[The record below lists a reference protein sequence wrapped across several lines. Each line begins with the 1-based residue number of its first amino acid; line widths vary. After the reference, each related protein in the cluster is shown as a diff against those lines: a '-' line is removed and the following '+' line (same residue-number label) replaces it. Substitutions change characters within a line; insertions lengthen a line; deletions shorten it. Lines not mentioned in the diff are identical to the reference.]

1 MKIFVQ
7 IASYRDPELVKT
19 LEDILDKAKK
29 PKNLVFAIARQ
40 YANEDGFD
48 NLDKWRKDKRF
59 KILDIPYAD
68 SKGACWARNKLQQLY
83 NNEEYTL
90 QLDSH
95 MRFNQDWDVELIKI
109 VKGLQKDGYKKP
121 LLTSYACSYEPTNDP
136 AGRVQDPWRMVF
148 DRFAPE
154 GNVFFMPET
163 IDDWKTLKKPIP
175 ARFYSAHYAF
185 TIGQFAKEVQHNPEY
200 YFHGEEISIAVRAYT
215 WGYDLFHPH
224 IPIIYHEYTRKGKVK
239 QWDDDKEWVK
249 RNDRAHYLNKR
260 LFGVDGVEQEGHDGL
275 YGFGPVRTLRDYEK
289 YAGIHFAKRAVQQWT
304 IDKKN
309 PPVKGEYKTEEEWE
323 NSFSIIFRHC
333 VDVQYDSVPEKDY
346 EYWVVAFH
354 DENDETLYRKDA
366 DKNEINSMMND
377 PDKYCK
383 IWRDFQTTKQPKYW
397 VVWPYSTSKGWCD
410 RITGQLNIG

>member
-19 LEDILDKAKK
+19 IEDILDKAKK
-29 PKNLVFAIARQ
+29 PNNLVFGIARQ
-40 YANEDGFD
+40 YSDEDGFD

-68 SKGACWARNKLQQLY
+68 SEGACWARNLIQQLY

-95 MRFNQDWDVELIKI
+95 MRFNKDWDDTLIKML
-109 VKGLQKDGYKKP
+109 KGLQKDGYKKP
-121 LLTSYACSYEPTNDP
+121 LLTSYACSYDPTNDP
-136 AGRVQDPWRMVF
+136 AGRVQDPWKMVF
-148 DRFAPE
+148 DRFSPE
-154 GNVFFMPET
+154 GNVFFTPET
-163 IDDWKTLKKPIP
+163 IDEWKTLKKPIP

-185 TIGQFAKEVQHNPEY
+185 TLGQFAKEVQHNPEY

-224 IPIIYHEYTRKGKVK
+224 IPVIYHEYTRKGKVK

-260 LFGVDGVEQEGHDGL
+260 MFGVDGVEQEGHDGL
-275 YGFGPVRTLRDYEK
+275 FGFGPVRPLRAYEI
-289 YAGIHFAKRAVQQWT
+289 YSGINFAKRAVQKWT

-309 PPVKGEYKTEEEWE
+309 PPVIEVYNTEEEWL
-323 NSFSIIFRHC
+323 NSFSIVFKHC
-333 VDVQYDSVPEKDY
+333 IDVGYHLVPEKDY
-346 EYWVVAFH
+346 DFWVVAYH
-354 DENDETLYRKDA
+354 DENDETLYRRDA
-366 DKNEINSMMND
+366 DKNEIASMVSD
-377 PDKYCK
+377 PDGYCK

-397 VVWPYSTSKGWCD
+397 VVWPYSASKGWCE
-410 RITGQLNIG
+410 RLTGELNIG

>member
-19 LEDILDKAKK
+19 IEDILDKAKK

-40 YANEDGFD
+40 YADEDGFD

-59 KILDIPYAD
+59 KILDIPYNE
-68 SKGACWARNKLQQLY
+68 SEGACWARNLIQQLY

-95 MRFNQDWDVELIKI
+95 MRFNQDWDDTLIKI
-109 VKGLQKDGYKKP
+109 IKGLQKDGYKKP

-136 AGRVQDPWRMVF
+136 GGRVQDPWRMVF

-163 IDDWKTLKKPIP
+163 IDEWKTLKKPIP
-175 ARFYSAHYAF
+175 ARFYSAHYCF
-185 TIGQFAKEVQHNPEY
+185 TLGQFAKEVQHNPEY

-224 IPIIYHEYTRKGKVK
+224 FPIIYHEYTRKGKVK

-309 PPVKGEYKTEEEWE
+309 PPVKEEYKIEEEWE
-323 NSFSIIFRHC
+323 KSFSIIFRHC
-333 VDVQYDSVPEKDY
+333 IDVQYDSVPEKDY

-410 RITGQLNIG
+410 RLTGQLNIG

>member
-19 LEDILDKAKK
+19 IEDILDKAKK

-40 YANEDGFD
+40 YADEDGFD

-59 KILDIPYAD
+59 KILDIPYAE

-95 MRFNQDWDVELIKI
+95 MRFNQDWDDTLIKI
-109 VKGLQKDGYKKP
+109 IKGLQKDGYKKP

-154 GNVFFMPET
+154 GNVFFTPET
-163 IDDWKTLKKPIP
+163 IDEWKTLKKPIP

-185 TIGQFAKEVQHNPEY
+185 TLGQFAKEVQHNPEY

-224 IPIIYHEYTRKGKVK
+224 FPIIYHEYTRKGKVK

-304 IDKKN
+304 IEKKN
-309 PPVKGEYKTEEEWE
+309 PPVKEEYETEEEWE
-323 NSFSIIFRHC
+323 KSFSIIFRHC
-333 VDVQYDSVPEKDY
+333 IDVQYDSVPEKDY

-354 DENDETLYRKDA
+354 DENDETLYRRDA

>member
-19 LEDILDKAKK
+19 IEDILDKAKK

-40 YANEDGFD
+40 YADEDGFD

-59 KILDIPYAD
+59 KILDIPYAE

-95 MRFNQDWDVELIKI
+95 MRFNQDWDDTLIKI
-109 VKGLQKDGYKKP
+109 IKGLQKDGYKKP

-163 IDDWKTLKKPIP
+163 IDEWKTLQKPIP
-175 ARFYSAHYAF
+175 ARFYSAHYCF
-185 TIGQFAKEVQHNPEY
+185 TLGQFAKEVQHNPEY

-224 IPIIYHEYTRKGKVK
+224 FPIIYH
-239 QWDDDKEWVK
+239 
-249 RNDRAHYLNKR
+249 
-260 LFGVDGVEQEGHDGL
+260 
-275 YGFGPVRTLRDYEK
+275 
-289 YAGIHFAKRAVQQWT
+289 
-304 IDKKN
+304 
-309 PPVKGEYKTEEEWE
+309 
-323 NSFSIIFRHC
+323 
-333 VDVQYDSVPEKDY
+333 
-346 EYWVVAFH
+346 
-354 DENDETLYRKDA
+354 
-366 DKNEINSMMND
+366 
-377 PDKYCK
+377 
-383 IWRDFQTTKQPKYW
+383 
-397 VVWPYSTSKGWCD
+397 
-410 RITGQLNIG
+410 

>member
-19 LEDILDKAKK
+19 IEDILDKAKK

-40 YANEDGFD
+40 YADEDGFD

-59 KILDIPYAD
+59 KILDIPYKE
-68 SKGACWARNKLQQLY
+68 SEGACWARNLIQQLY

-95 MRFNQDWDVELIKI
+95 MRFNQDWDDTLIKI
-109 VKGLQKDGYKKP
+109 IKGLQKDGYKKP

-163 IDDWKTLKKPIP
+163 IDEWKTLKKPIP
-175 ARFYSAHYAF
+175 ARFYSAHYCF
-185 TIGQFAKEVQHNPEY
+185 TLGQFAKEVQHNPEY

-224 IPIIYHEYTRKGKVK
+224 FPIIYHEYTRKGKVK

-289 YAGIHFAKRAVQQWT
+289 YSGIHFAKRAVQQWT

-309 PPVKGEYKTEEEWE
+309 PPVKEEYNTEEEWE
-323 NSFSIIFRHC
+323 KSFSIIFRHC
-333 VDVQYDSVPEKDY
+333 IDVQYDSVPEKDY

-354 DENDETLYRKDA
+354 DDNDETLYRRDA